1 MMRDVSILSVPGYTS
16 AGPDHWLTR
25 WERQADPHIVR
36 VEQSNWT
43 ECDPLKWV
51 ETLNSAIINCSKP
64 PFLVAHSMGCLTIAK
79 WAADRKT
86 MIAGAML
93 VAPPDV
99 DATTT
104 WDALTPFRPVPLQ
117 ALKFPAVVVASSNDP
132 HCSLHRAKRF
142 SDAWGAD
149 FVDIGNAG
157 HIATADGFG
166 DWEEGLK
173 LLHQRLN

>member
-1 MMRDVSILSVPGYTS
+1 MRDVSILSVPGYTS

-25 WERQADPHIVR
+25 WERKAEPQMVR
-36 VEQSNWT
+36 VEQDNWT

-51 ETLNSAIINCSKP
+51 ATLNSAILNCTKP
-64 PFLVAHSMGCLTIAK
+64 PFLVAHSMGCLTVAK
-79 WAADRKT
+79 CAAGRKT

-99 DATTT
+99 DETTT

-117 ALKFPAVVVASSNDP
+117 ALNFPTVVVASNNDP
-132 HCSLHRAKRF
+132 HCSIYRAKQF
-142 SDAWGAD
+142 ADAWGAD

-157 HIATADGFG
+157 HIATGDGFG
-166 DWEEGLK
+166 DWEYGLT
-173 LLHQRLN
+173 LLRQYLG